1 MLVFVQVIGL
11 MLNRVQPMV
20 LASNAI
26 WHISLKMHFA
36 CMHGTD
42 FGQKCNAFLR
52 IIALTMHFWGKINL
66 NFDFYYALFW
76 VCRKFS
82 YHACILHA
90 KFPLPCILHVC
101 NAFNART
108 MLKNRVLRLW
118 INEKLCFHGERKLF
132 QAIYSVTDHLWRLFQ
147 KPGFLAFFYKTHQ
160 NWFKTPPPIR
170 FR

>member
-1 MLVFVQVIGL
+1 MSRNQYLYQKSNASGSKSLRIKMSL
-11 MLNRVQPMV
+11 SPMV

-42 FGQKCNAFLR
+42 FGQKCNAFLK

-66 NFDFYYALFW
+66 NFDFYHALFW
-76 VCRKFS
+76 FCQKFS

-101 NAFNART
+101 NYALHVCNAFNART
-108 MLKNRVLRLW
+108 MDTIRRLSNNCILW
-118 INEKLCFHGERKLF
+118 NLCSPCF
-132 QAIYSVTDHLWRLFQ
+132 SV
-147 KPGFLAFFYKTHQ
+147 
-160 NWFKTPPPIR
+160 KTPTNIDFFINTLKPVILT
-170 FR
+170 

>member
-1 MLVFVQVIGL
+1 
-11 MLNRVQPMV
+11 MV

-42 FGQKCNAFLR
+42 FGQTCNAFLK

-66 NFDFYYALFW
+66 NFDFYHALFW
-76 VCRKFS
+76 FCQKFS

-101 NAFNART
+101 NYALHVCNAFNART
-108 MLKNRVLRLW
+108 MFWKLALNLWKFPKIEFTWNSLKFTQNALQFTWNLLLL
-118 INEKLCFHGERKLF
+118 KLHPKFTQISSKSTKMGGGS
-132 QAIYSVTDHLWRLFQ
+132 I
-147 KPGFLAFFYKTHQ
+147 P
-160 NWFKTPPPIR
+160 
-170 FR
+170 